1 MPKRPVELVLEQMS
15 AHDTFVRNLELRRKA
30 ASMTKRELV
39 KRSGLSS
46 TFIFEILRQEGSPSL
61 RSLEALAAAVNASL
75 CDLFDEQACEDARP
89 ATKRRVAPPGLEL
102 VTVAL
107 PPEKAF
113 LARRWEADAIKS
125 AKASRTK

>member
-1 MPKRPVELVLEQMS
+1 MN
-15 AHDTFVRNLELRRKA
+15 AHETFVCNLERRRKA

-46 TFIFEILRQEGSPSL
+46 TFIFEVLRHEGSPSL
-61 RSLEALAAAVNASL
+61 RSLEALAAAVNATL
-75 CDLFDEQACEDARP
+75 CELFDEEVCDTSRPDA
-89 ATKRRVAPPGLEL
+89 KRRVAPPGLEL

-113 LARRWEADAIKS
+113 LARRWEADAIKVV
-125 AKASRTK
+125 KASRTK